1 MPQPLQ
7 PAARVPHAKPCDYN
21 DARLPPFSDTMADQ
35 TSLYTASTA
44 DPAAAGRLGTAES
57 RALLRECFLQYRS
70 RLIEM
75 ARSSLDMCSDLF
87 DFNPQMSEAEIG
99 KFRAQRG
106 AWLERFGATIDEA
119 YERRIAGHRRKGRR
133 PDATA
138 QGMGVKLLTELDHAK
153 QAAVTDATQQFRRAT
168 RHEAAALDQ
177 RFAALM
183 PDRSSPEIDN
193 PFSPVYVLDAIGVTS
208 RAIYPESLIWRALM
222 ERLISD
228 LTPGVNKIYI
238 AQNRFL
244 ADHGVLPEISAALRA
259 RSEFRPDEDAEL
271 LPVFKRLLAHAEDAA
286 ADRAAQTAFER
297 GTLPASTVVAS
308 LAALAKGGP
317 APAAASTPAAEA
329 ADDAFP
335 DLDPLLALGGAATSM
350 KLLTVLQRHDLP
362 RDIVRE
368 AVRAYGA
375 QEDARAPRN
384 LVTLVRDALGET
396 LENPADRT
404 TADVVA
410 LLFDYIFR
418 DAALPERMRTLMG
431 RLQIPV
437 LKAALLDPSFF
448 HDSKHPARRF
458 LDELADA
465 SVGAAGDDAY
475 AAALE
480 QLATSLIDTLSAS
493 FEIDVGVFEAPRAR
507 LAEFVA
513 ADRQR
518 TAAALEPE
526 IAAAAD
532 AEKVE
537 SERGQVRGTVR
548 DRLAGLAVPGA
559 VRAFSETI
567 WTDYLTHLLKAHG
580 EHAVATHDALR
591 TLDDLLWSV
600 AAKERTGQKA
610 RLAKMI
616 PSLVMAVRKGC
627 NAVAVPPERAKA
639 FMDSLYQLH
648 IAAIK
653 VPAGAMDGA
662 APVAAGSGDTTDAA
676 AATAT
681 AATATPGKRMV
692 ITAAHD
698 FVSEMVPGTWLE
710 FRSDQRTIPARLAWT
725 GTLRM
730 RYVFASRGGRHTF
743 VRAPEELAH
752 ALASGP
758 VALLQEPV
766 PLFDRA
772 ISAALNTLA
781 ARRPDGAS

>member
-1 MPQPLQ
+1 MTRASALAQ
-7 PAARVPHAKPCDYN
+7 
-21 DARLPPFSDTMADQ
+21 SMADQ
-35 TSLYTASTA
+35 TSLYTSGAA
-44 DPAAAGRLGTAES
+44 DSSAAGRLGTAES

-70 RLIEM
+70 RLLEM

-87 DFNPQMSEAEIG
+87 DFNPQMGDAEIAR
-99 KFRAQRG
+99 FRAERG

-153 QAAVTDATQQFRRAT
+153 QAAVTDATQEFRRAT

-208 RAIYPESLIWRALM
+208 RAVYPDSLIWRALM
-222 ERLISD
+222 ERLIGD
-228 LTPGVNKIYI
+228 LAPGVNKIYI

-259 RSEFRPDEDAEL
+259 RSEFRPDEDVEL

-308 LAALAKGGP
+308 LTALAKSGAAP
-317 APAAASTPAAEA
+317 SAAPAATA

-335 DLDPLLALGGAATSM
+335 DLDPLLALGGAATSI
-350 KLLTVLQRHDLP
+350 KLLTALQRHDLP
-362 RDIVRE
+362 RDIVDE

-375 QEDARAPRN
+375 PEDARAPRN
-384 LVTLVRDALGET
+384 LVTLVRDALGDT

-410 LLFDYIFR
+410 LLYDYIFR
-418 DAALPERMRTLMG
+418 DVALPERMRTLMG

-437 LKAALLDPSFF
+437 LKAALLDPAFF

-465 SVGAAGDDAY
+465 SVGASGDDAY
-475 AAALE
+475 ATELE
-480 QLATSLIDTLSAS
+480 RVATALIDALAED
-493 FEIDVGVFEAPRAR
+493 FEIDVGVFDPARKR
-507 LAEFVA
+507 LAEFVD
-513 ADRQR
+513 ADRRQ

-526 IAAAAD
+526 IAAAAA

-537 SERGQVRGTVR
+537 SERGQVRSTVR

-567 WTDYLTHLLKAHG
+567 WTDYLTHLLKTHG
-580 EHAVATHDALR
+580 EHAVATHDALT

-616 PSLVMAVRKGC
+616 PGLVMGVRKGC
-627 NAVAVPPERAKA
+627 TAVAVPPERAKA

-653 VPAGAMDGA
+653 VPAGAGT
-662 APVAAGSGDTTDAA
+662 GAA
-676 AATAT
+676 AAAAETTEPAT
-681 AATATPGKRMV
+681 AATTATATPGKRMV

-725 GTLRM
+725 GALRM

-772 ISAALNTLA
+772 ISAALNALA
-781 ARRPDGAS
+781 ARRPDAKS